1 LVTTSGSGQRAQ
13 DWKAHATKGGER
25 TGGAG
30 VENKLKVEEHHR
42 VVLLDREQLELSGV
56 QGVVNFDDQEIVV
69 ETNRGVLKIT
79 GSDLHIKHLDLEAG
93 KMEVEGLLAALEYT
107 QGPGAKGKGLLGR
120 LFR

>member
-1 LVTTSGSGQRAQ
+1 VRRFCLGSFSLIGA
-13 DWKAHATKGGER
+13 KEKGG
-25 TGGAG
+25 GG

-42 VVLLDREQLELSGV
+42 LVLVDREQMEVSGV

-69 ETNRGVLKIT
+69 ETNRGILKIT

-93 KMEVEGLLAALEYT
+93 KMEVDGLFAALEYS
-107 QGPGAKGKGLLGR
+107 QSPGAKGKGLLGR